1 MTLPCNT
8 AAKTIHLLGGVGGW
22 NFPYDRNE
30 TVSMIV
36 RLHYAD
42 GTHEDH
48 ELKNAVHIADYIR
61 KVDVPGSDFAFMLGG
76 QQVRHVAVT
85 PKKADKIATIELV
98 KGPDRS
104 APIVMGVTVER

>member
-1 MTLPCNT
+1 
-8 AAKTIHLLGGVGGW
+8 
-22 NFPYDRNE
+22 
-30 TVSMIV
+30 MIV

-48 ELKNAVHIADYIR
+48 ELNNAVHIADYIR
-61 KVDVPGSDFAFMLGG
+61 KVDVPGSDFASMLGG

-85 PKKADKIATIELV
+85 PKKTDKIATIELV

-104 APIVMGVTVER
+104 APIVMGGTIVG